1 MSRRR
6 ITKIFL
12 INHGFKNDLDKNIW
26 VKRTAS
32 SQSYTNYRYK
42 YYWRERKLEVFGTDC
57 VGFVTTHFEIL
68 DEFDIL
74 NEIIESNI

>member
-1 MSRRR
+1 M
-6 ITKIFL
+6 
-12 INHGFKNDLDKNIW
+12 NHGFKNDLDKNIW
-26 VKRTAS
+26 IKRTAS

-68 DEFDIL
+68 DEFDII
-74 NEIIESNI
+74 NEIRESNI